1 MDTVSIIW
9 IIVMPFIGSLVG
21 LTYMGIGR
29 KIIAR
34 VQHRY
39 GPPIFQNVVDVLKL
53 YSKKSS
59 ITHGVMFHLA
69 PNIAITGTISTMM
82 FVPILVGEHAISLFS
97 FQGDLILILYIMVFG
112 CLAMALGAGQ
122 SGNPNSAIG
131 VSRGLTQMFGFEI
144 PFVIALVTLMV
155 QNETTSVQ
163 TIIAGQDTF
172 LHWNIFQSPFAFIAA
187 MFAFLGMMGN
197 KPFDVPFAPAEI
209 ASGPPSEFGGKY
221 LAVMQTNRGMFAFV
235 KLVLY
240 VDLFLGGATNFAVL
254 LIKTFAFYLVP
265 LFVGIVNPRFRTE
278 QAMTFFWKWPTAIG
292 LIGFLLVMW

>member
-1 MDTVSIIW
+1 
-9 IIVMPFIGSLVG
+9 MPFIGSLVG
-21 LTYMGIGR
+21 LIYMGIGR
-29 KIIAR
+29 RIIAR

-53 YSKKSS
+53 YSKTSA

-69 PNIAITGTISTMM
+69 PTIAITGTISTLM

-131 VSRGLTQMFGFEI
+131 VSRGLTQMFGYEI
-144 PFVIALVTLMV
+144 PFVIALLTLMV
-155 QNETTSVQ
+155 QNETTSLQ
-163 TIIAGQDTF
+163 TIIAAQDRF
-172 LHWNIFQSPFAFIAA
+172 MNWNIIQSPFAFIAA
-187 MFAFLGMMGN
+187 LFAFLGMMGN

-221 LAVMQTNRGMFAFV
+221 LALMQTNRGMFAFV

-240 VDLFLGGATNFAVL
+240 VDLFLGGATNFAIL
-254 LIKTFAFYLVP
+254 LVKTFAFYLVP

-292 LIGFLLVMW
+292 AVGLILVIL